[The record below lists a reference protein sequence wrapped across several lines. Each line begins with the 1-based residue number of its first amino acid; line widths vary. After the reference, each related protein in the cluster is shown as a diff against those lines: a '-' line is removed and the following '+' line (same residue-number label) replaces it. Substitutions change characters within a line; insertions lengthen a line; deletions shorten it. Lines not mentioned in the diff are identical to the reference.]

1 MNSLPIDDVL
11 PALRDALAN
20 RHEAVLEAPPGAG
33 KTTRVPL
40 ALLNEPWLAGQTILM
55 LEPRRLAARA
65 AAERL
70 ASELGEKV
78 GETVG
83 YRIRLDSKV
92 GPNTRIEVVTEGIL
106 TRRLQDDP
114 ALDGVGLLIFDEY
127 HERSL
132 DADLALALSL
142 NGRDLFRDEQPLKIL
157 LMSATLEGE
166 RLAGLL
172 DDAPILRSEGRMFPV
187 QMRWGRPYQ
196 VGEFIE
202 PRLVQTILDALQD
215 ETGSVLVFL
224 PGQAEIRRVNQQL
237 ADALGD
243 RSDVLLCPL
252 HGELDLNAQRA
263 AIDPAPAGKRKVVLA
278 TNIAETSLTINGVR
292 VVIDAGLARVP
303 RFDPGSGMTR
313 LDTQRISRAS
323 ATQRAGRAGRL
334 EPGVCYRLWSE
345 DQHEGLAAYGS
356 AEILAADLA
365 GLALQLARWGVT
377 PAQLVWLDVP
387 PTAAY
392 AQAQDLLQRL
402 GALNDDKLT
411 AHGQKMAELPAHPRI
426 AHLLLRGQDLGLAV
440 TACDVAALLGE
451 RDILRGGGADLHS
464 RLALL
469 SGEERARGSQ
479 GGVQRAKQL
488 ARQYRGY
495 LRGRATQPVADPE
508 HPRWLGALND
518 DKLTAHGQKMAELP
532 AHPRIAHLLLRGQD
546 LGLAATACDVAALL
560 GERDILRGGGADLH
574 SRLALLSGEER
585 ARGTQGGV
593 QRAKQ
598 LARQYRGYLRG
609 RATQPVADPEHP
621 RWLGALLA
629 LAYPDRVAQQ
639 RRPGGAEYRLANGR
653 AAVFAEADSLMKQ
666 AWLVI
671 ADLGS
676 RQGQREERIYLAA
689 DFDPTLFDT
698 VLAEQVRNVDQLDWD
713 EREGVL
719 RAERQRKVGE
729 LVLSREPLSG
739 LDENARSQALVNL
752 VRRKGLELLPWTP
765 ELRQWQAR
773 VRLLRELDTGKTSEW
788 PDVSDS
794 ALLASLEHWLMPYL
808 GKVSRLSHFAN
819 LDISSYLHNLL
830 PWPLPQRLDEL
841 APQHLKVPSGSSV
854 RLDYSEHPPI
864 LAVRLQELFGLADT
878 PRIAGGRQ
886 VVKLHLLS
894 PARRPVQ
901 VTQDLANFWRSTYAE
916 VKKDLKGRYPKHYWP
931 DDPLVA
937 EATARIKPRK

>member
-1 MNSLPIDDVL
+1 MISLPIDEVL
-11 PALRDALAN
+11 PALREALAT

-40 ALLNEPWLAGQTILM
+40 ALLNEAWLAGQTILM

-92 GPNTRIEVVTEGIL
+92 GPKTRIEVVTEGIL

-114 ALDGVGLLIFDEY
+114 ALDGVGLLIFDEF

-142 NGRDLFRDEQPLKIL
+142 NGRELFRDDQPLKIL

-172 DDAPILRSEGRMFPV
+172 DDAPILRSEGRMYPV
-187 QMRWGRPYQ
+187 AMRWGRPFQ
-196 VGEFIE
+196 PGEFIE
-202 PRLVQTILDALQD
+202 PRLVQTILEALND

-224 PGQAEIRRVNQQL
+224 PGQAEIRRVHQQL
-237 ADALGD
+237 ADALGE
-243 RSDVLLCPL
+243 STQVLLCPL
-252 HGELDLNAQRA
+252 HGELDLAAQRA

-278 TNIAETSLTINGVR
+278 TNIAETSLTIDGVR

-313 LDTQRISRAS
+313 LDTQRISKAS

-334 EPGVCYRLWSE
+334 EPGVCYRLWSQ
-345 DQHEGLAAYGS
+345 DQHEQLAAYAS
-356 AEILAADLA
+356 AEILSADLA
-365 GLALQLARWGVT
+365 GLALQLGRWGVT
-377 PAQLVWLDVP
+377 PTQLVWLDVP
-387 PTAAY
+387 PAAAY
-392 AQAQDLLQRL
+392 AQAQDLLDRL
-402 GALNDDKLT
+402 GALDGDALT
-411 AHGQKMAELPAHPRI
+411 RHGQAMAELPAHPRI
-426 AHLLLRGQDLGLAV
+426 AHLLLRGQALGLADM
-440 TACDVAALLGE
+440 ACDVAALLGE
-451 RDILRGGGADLHS
+451 RDILRGAGADLHS
-464 RLALL
+464 RLVLL
-469 SGEERARGSQ
+469 SGEERAARGAQ
-479 GGVQRAKQL
+479 GGVQRARQL

-495 LRGRATQPVADPE
+495 LRGKASEPVSDP
-508 HPRWLGALND
+508 D
-518 DKLTAHGQKMAELP
+518 
-532 AHPRIAHLLLRGQD
+532 
-546 LGLAATACDVAALL
+546 
-560 GERDILRGGGADLH
+560 
-574 SRLALLSGEER
+574 
-585 ARGTQGGV
+585 
-593 QRAKQ
+593 
-598 LARQYRGYLRG
+598 
-609 RATQPVADPEHP
+609 HP

-639 RRPGGAEYRLANGR
+639 RRAGGAEYRLANGR
-653 AAVFAEADSLMKQ
+653 AALFAEADSLMKQ

-689 DFDPTLFDT
+689 DFDPALFDS
-698 VLAEQVRNVDQLDWD
+698 VLAEQVRVVDQLDWD

-729 LVLSREPLSG
+729 LILSREPLTG
-739 LDENARSQALVNL
+739 LDETARSQALVNL

-773 VRLLRELDTGKTSEW
+773 VALLRQLDLGSKGESEW
-788 PDVSDS
+788 PDVSDA
-794 ALLASLEHWLMPYL
+794 ALLKNLEHWLMPYL

-819 LDISSYLHNLL
+819 LDLSSIVHNLL
-830 PWPLPQRLDEL
+830 PWPLPQRLDEQ
-841 APQHLKVPSGSSV
+841 APHHLSVPSGSSI
-854 RLDYSEHPPI
+854 RLDYSEQPPI
-864 LAVRLQELFGLADT
+864 LAVRLQELFGLSDT

>member
-1 MNSLPIDDVL
+1 MISLPIDEVL
-11 PALRDALAN
+11 PALRLALAE

-40 ALLNEPWLAGQTILM
+40 ALLNEPWLAGQKILM

-106 TRRLQDDP
+106 TRRLQHDP
-114 ALDGVGLLIFDEY
+114 SLEGVGLLIFDEF

-142 NGRDLFRDEQPLKIL
+142 NGRELFRDEQPLKIL

-166 RLAGLL
+166 RLASIL
-172 DDAPILRSEGRMFPV
+172 DDAPILRSEGRMYPV
-187 QMRWGRPYQ
+187 AMRWGRPF
-196 VGEFIE
+196 VPGEFIE
-202 PRLVQTILDALQD
+202 PRVVQTVLDAIND
-215 ETGSVLVFL
+215 ESGSLLVFL

-237 ADALGD
+237 ADALGS
-243 RSDVLLCPL
+243 RSDILLCPL
-252 HGELDLNAQRA
+252 HGELDLAAQRA
-263 AIDPAPAGKRKVVLA
+263 AIEPAPKGLRKVVLA
-278 TNIAETSLTINGVR
+278 TNIAETSLTIDGVR

-345 DQHEGLAAYGS
+345 DQHAQLAAYGS
-356 AEILAADLA
+356 AEILQADLA

-377 PAQLVWLDVP
+377 PEQLIWLDVP
-387 PTAAY
+387 PSASY
-392 AQAQDLLQRL
+392 AQARQLLERL
-402 GALNDDKLT
+402 GALRGEKLT
-411 AHGQKMAELPAHPRI
+411 PHGEAMAELPAHPRI
-426 AHLLLRGQDLGLAV
+426 AHLLIRGQDLGLADM
-440 TACDVAALLGE
+440 ACDVAALLGE
-451 RDILRGGGADLHS
+451 RDILRGAGADVHS

-469 SGEERARGSQ
+469 SGESRAARGGQ

-488 ARQYRGY
+488 ARQYRSN
-495 LRGRATQPVADPE
+495 LRGKPTQPVADP
-508 HPRWLGALND
+508 D
-518 DKLTAHGQKMAELP
+518 
-532 AHPRIAHLLLRGQD
+532 
-546 LGLAATACDVAALL
+546 
-560 GERDILRGGGADLH
+560 
-574 SRLALLSGEER
+574 
-585 ARGTQGGV
+585 
-593 QRAKQ
+593 
-598 LARQYRGYLRG
+598 
-609 RATQPVADPEHP
+609 HP

-639 RRPGGAEYRLANGR
+639 RKPGGAEYRLANGR
-653 AAVFAEADSLMKQ
+653 AALFSEVDGLMKQ
-666 AWLVI
+666 PWLVI

-689 DFDPTLFDT
+689 EFDPALLDG
-698 VLAEQVRNVDQLDWD
+698 VLSEQVNVVDQLDWD

-729 LVLSREPLSG
+729 LVLSREPLTG
-739 LDENARSQALVNL
+739 LDEAARTQALVNL

-773 VRLLRELDTGKTSEW
+773 VALLRELEIQAQGQSEW
-788 PDVSDS
+788 PDVSDT
-794 ALLASLEHWLMPYL
+794 ALVAGLEDWLAPYL
-808 GKVSRLSHFAN
+808 GRVSRLSHFAN
-819 LDISSYLHNLL
+819 LDLSSIVHNLL
-830 PWPLPQRLDEL
+830 KWPLPQRLDEL
-841 APQHLKVPSGSSV
+841 APHHIKVPSGSSV
-854 RLDYSEHPPI
+854 RLDYSEYPPI

-937 EATARIKPRK
+937 EATARIKPRKV

>member
-1 MNSLPIDDVL
+1 MISLPIDEVL
-11 PALRDALAN
+11 PALRLALAE

-40 ALLNEPWLAGQTILM
+40 ALLNEPWLAGQKILM

-78 GETVG
+78 GQTVG

-92 GPNTRIEVVTEGIL
+92 GPETRIEVVTEGIL
-106 TRRLQDDP
+106 TRRLQHDP
-114 ALDGVGLLIFDEY
+114 ALEGVGLLIFDEF

-142 NGRDLFRDEQPLKIL
+142 NGRELFRDEQPLKIL

-166 RLAGLL
+166 RLASLL
-172 DDAPILRSEGRMFPV
+172 DDAPILRSEGRMYPV
-187 QMRWGRPYQ
+187 AMRWGRPF
-196 VGEFIE
+196 VPGEFIE
-202 PRLVQTILDALQD
+202 PRVVQTVLDAIND
-215 ETGSVLVFL
+215 ESGSLLVFL

-237 ADALGD
+237 ADALGS
-243 RSDVLLCPL
+243 RSDILLCPL
-252 HGELDLNAQRA
+252 HGELDLAAQRA
-263 AIDPAPAGKRKVVLA
+263 AIEPAPKGLRKVVLA
-278 TNIAETSLTINGVR
+278 TNIAETSLTIDGVR

-345 DQHEGLAAYGS
+345 DQHAQLAAYGS
-356 AEILAADLA
+356 AEILQADLA
-365 GLALQLARWGVT
+365 GLALQLARWGVA
-377 PAQLVWLDVP
+377 PEQLIWLDMP
-387 PTAAY
+387 PSASY
-392 AQAQDLLQRL
+392 AQARQLLERL
-402 GALNDDKLT
+402 GALHGAKLT
-411 AHGQKMAELPAHPRI
+411 AHGEAMAELPAHPRI
-426 AHLLLRGQDLGLAV
+426 AHLLIRGQDLGLAEM
-440 TACDVAALLGE
+440 ACDVAALLGE
-451 RDILRGGGADLHS
+451 RDILRGAGADVHS

-469 SGEERARGSQ
+469 SGESRVARGGQ
-479 GGVQRAKQL
+479 GGVQRARQL
-488 ARQYRGY
+488 ARHYRGY
-495 LRGRATQPVADPE
+495 LRGNATQPVADP
-508 HPRWLGALND
+508 D
-518 DKLTAHGQKMAELP
+518 
-532 AHPRIAHLLLRGQD
+532 
-546 LGLAATACDVAALL
+546 
-560 GERDILRGGGADLH
+560 
-574 SRLALLSGEER
+574 
-585 ARGTQGGV
+585 
-593 QRAKQ
+593 
-598 LARQYRGYLRG
+598 
-609 RATQPVADPEHP
+609 HP

-639 RRPGGAEYRLANGR
+639 RKPGGAEYRLANGR
-653 AAVFAEADSLMKQ
+653 AALFSEVDGLMKQ
-666 AWLVI
+666 SWLVI

-689 DFDPTLFDT
+689 EFDPGLLDN
-698 VLAEQVRNVDQLDWD
+698 VLSEQVSVVDQLDWD

-729 LVLSREPLSG
+729 LVLSREPLNG
-739 LDENARSQALVNL
+739 LDEAARTQALVNL

-773 VRLLRELDTGKTSEW
+773 VALLRQLDLLAPGQSEW
-788 PDVSDS
+788 PDVSDG
-794 ALLASLEHWLMPYL
+794 ALLAGLEDWLGPYL
-808 GKVSRLSHFAN
+808 GRVSRLSHFAN
-819 LDISSYLHNLL
+819 LDLSSIVHNLL
-830 PWPLPQRLDEL
+830 KWPLPQRLDEL
-841 APQHLKVPSGSSV
+841 APHHIKVPSGSSV
-854 RLDYSEHPPI
+854 RLDYSEQPPI

-937 EATARIKPRK
+937 EATARIKPRKP

>member
-1 MNSLPIDDVL
+1 MICLPIDEVL
-11 PALRDALAN
+11 PALRQALRE

-40 ALLNEPWLAGQTILM
+40 ALLNEPWLAGQKIVM

-106 TRRLQDDP
+106 TRRLQHDP
-114 ALDGVGLLIFDEY
+114 ALEGVGLLIFDEF

-142 NGRDLFRDEQPLKIL
+142 NGRELFRDEQPLKLL

-166 RLAGLL
+166 RLSSVL
-172 DDAPILRSEGRMFPV
+172 DNAPVVRSEGRMYPV
-187 QMRWGRPYQ
+187 ALRWGRPF
-196 VGEFIE
+196 VPGEFIE
-202 PRLVQTILDALQD
+202 PRVVQTVLDAIND
-215 ETGSVLVFL
+215 ESGSLLVFL

-237 ADALGD
+237 AEALGS
-243 RSDVLLCPL
+243 RSDILLCPL
-252 HGELDLNAQRA
+252 HGELDLAAQRA
-263 AIDPAPAGKRKVVLA
+263 AIEPAASGVRKVVLA
-278 TNIAETSLTINGVR
+278 TNIAETSLTIDGVR

-345 DQHEGLAAYGS
+345 DQHAQLAAYGS
-356 AEILAADLA
+356 AEILQADLA

-377 PAQLVWLDVP
+377 PHELVWLDVP
-387 PTAAY
+387 PAASY
-392 AQAQDLLQRL
+392 AQAQQLLERL
-402 GALNDDKLT
+402 GALSNGKLT
-411 AHGQKMAELPAHPRI
+411 PHGEAMAELPAHPRI
-426 AHLLLRGQDLGLAV
+426 AHLLLRGQALGLADM
-440 TACDVAALLGE
+440 ACDVAALLGE
-451 RDILRGGGADLHS
+451 RDILRGAGADVHS

-469 SGEERARGSQ
+469 SGESRAARGGQ

-488 ARQYRGY
+488 ARQYRGM
-495 LRGRATQPVADPE
+495 LRG
-508 HPRWLGALND
+508 
-518 DKLTAHGQKMAELP
+518 K
-532 AHPRIAHLLLRGQD
+532 
-546 LGLAATACDVAALL
+546 
-560 GERDILRGGGADLH
+560 
-574 SRLALLSGEER
+574 
-585 ARGTQGGV
+585 
-593 QRAKQ
+593 
-598 LARQYRGYLRG
+598 
-609 RATQPVADPEHP
+609 ATQPVADPEHP

-639 RRPGGAEYRLANGR
+639 RKSGGAEYRLANGR
-653 AAVFAEADSLMKQ
+653 AALFGEVDGLMKQ
-666 AWLVI
+666 PWLVI

-689 DFDPTLFDT
+689 EFDP
-698 VLAEQVRNVDQLDWD
+698 VLLDGVLSEQVSVVDQLDWD

-729 LVLSREPLSG
+729 LVLSHEPLTG
-739 LDENARSQALVNL
+739 LDEAARTQALVSL

-773 VRLLRELDTGKTSEW
+773 VALLRQLDIESQGQSEW
-788 PDVSDS
+788 PDVSDA
-794 ALLASLEHWLMPYL
+794 ALLATLEEWLAPYL
-808 GKVSRLSHFAN
+808 GRVTRLSHFAN
-819 LDISSYLHNLL
+819 LDLSSIVRNVLK
-830 PWPLPQRLDEL
+830 WPLPQRLDEL
-841 APQHLKVPSGSSV
+841 APHHITVPSGSSV

-864 LAVRLQELFGLADT
+864 LAVRLQELFGLSDT

-886 VVKLHLLS
+886 TVKLHLLS

-937 EATARIKPRK
+937 QATARIKPRKG

>member
-1 MNSLPIDDVL
+1 MISLPIDSVL
-11 PALRDALAN
+11 PALRDALRQ

-40 ALLNEPWLAGQTILM
+40 ALLDEPWLDGQTILM

-70 ASELGEKV
+70 ASELGEQV
-78 GETVG
+78 GQTVG

-106 TRRLQDDP
+106 TRRLQADP
-114 ALDGVGLLIFDEY
+114 ELEGVGLLIFDEF

-142 NGRDLFRDEQPLKIL
+142 NGRELLRDEPPLKIL

-166 RLAGLL
+166 RLSRLL
-172 DDAPILRSEGRMFPV
+172 DDAPVISSEGRMYPV
-187 QMRWGRPYQ
+187 DVRWGRPFQ
-196 VGEFIE
+196 PGEYIE
-202 PRLVQTILDALQD
+202 PRVVDTVLQAVAD
-215 ETGSVLVFL
+215 ESGSLLVFL
-224 PGQAEIRRVNQQL
+224 PGQAEIRRVHQSLQ
-237 ADALGD
+237 DALGERPD
-243 RSDVLLCPL
+243 ILLCPL

-263 AIDPAPAGKRKVVLA
+263 AIDASPAGKRKVVLA
-278 TNIAETSLTINGVR
+278 TNIAETSLTIDGVR
-292 VVIDAGLARVP
+292 VVVDAGLARVP

-334 EPGVCYRLWSE
+334 QPGVCYRLWSE
-345 DQHEGLAAYGS
+345 AQHEQLAAYGS
-356 AEILAADLA
+356 AEILQADLA

-377 PAQLVWLDVP
+377 PDQLIWLDSP
-387 PTAAY
+387 PAA
-392 AQAQDLLQRL
+392 AHTQALDLLQRL
-402 GALNDDKLT
+402 GAFKPDSQDSLS
-411 AHGQKMAELPAHPRI
+411 AHGQAMAELPAHPRI
-426 AHLLLRGQDLGLAV
+426 AHLLLRGQDLGLASM
-440 TACDVAALLGE
+440 ACDVAALLGE

-469 SGEERARGSQ
+469 SGETRATKGGQ
-479 GGVQRAKQL
+479 GGVQRARQL

-495 LRGRATQPVADPE
+495 LRGKPGSAVTDP
-508 HPRWLGALND
+508 G
-518 DKLTAHGQKMAELP
+518 
-532 AHPRIAHLLLRGQD
+532 
-546 LGLAATACDVAALL
+546 
-560 GERDILRGGGADLH
+560 H
-574 SRLALLSGEER
+574 S
-585 ARGTQGGV
+585 
-593 QRAKQ
+593 
-598 LARQYRGYLRG
+598 
-609 RATQPVADPEHP
+609 

-639 RRPGGAEYRLANGR
+639 RRAGGGEYRLANGR
-653 AAVFAEADSLMKQ
+653 AAQFGEPDALMKH
-666 AWLVI
+666 AWLVV

-689 DFDPTLFDT
+689 EFDPALFDG
-698 VLAEQVRNVDQLDWD
+698 VLAEQVRTLDILDWD
-713 EREGVL
+713 ERENVL

-729 LVLSREPLSG
+729 LVLSREPLTG
-739 LDENARSQALVNL
+739 LDEDARARALLEL
-752 VRRKGLELLPWTP
+752 VRRKGLELLSWTP

-773 VRLLRELDTGKTSEW
+773 VALLRQLDVEAGNRTEW
-788 PDVSDS
+788 PDLSD
-794 ALLASLEHWLMPYL
+794 ATLLATLSDWLQPYL
-808 GKVSRLSHFAN
+808 GKVTRLSHFAQ
-819 LDISSYLHNLL
+819 LDLSSILRNLL
-830 PWPLPQRLDEL
+830 PWPLAQRLDEW
-841 APQHLKVPSGSSV
+841 APTHLSVPSGSNV
-854 RLDYSEHPPI
+854 RLDYSETPPI

-878 PRIAGGRQ
+878 PRIAQGRQ
-886 VVKLHLLS
+886 QVLLHLLS

-937 EATARIKPRK
+937 EATARAKPRKV

>member
-1 MNSLPIDDVL
+1 MSSLPIDAAL
-11 PALRDALAN
+11 PALLQALRSRD
-20 RHEAVLEAPPGAG
+20 EVVLQAPPGAG

-40 ALLNEPWLAGQTILM
+40 ALLDEPWLAGQTILM

-83 YRIRLDSKV
+83 YRIRLESRV
-92 GPNTRIEVVTEGIL
+92 GPRTRIEVVTEGIL

-114 ALDGVGLLIFDEY
+114 ALEGVGLLIFDEY

-142 NGRDLFRDEQPLKIL
+142 NGRELLRDDQPLKIL

-166 RLAGLL
+166 RLSNLL
-172 DDAPILRSEGRMFPV
+172 NDAPVVTSEGRMYPV
-187 QMRWGRPYQ
+187 DVQWGRPFQ
-196 VGEFIE
+196 AGEFIE
-202 PRLVQTILDALQD
+202 PKVVQTCLQALDEQG
-215 ETGSVLVFL
+215 GSLLVFL
-224 PGQAEIRRVNQQL
+224 PGQAEIRRVHQQL
-237 ADALGD
+237 AEALGEGGN
-243 RSDVLLCPL
+243 VLLCPL
-252 HGELDLNAQRA
+252 HGELDLAAQRA
-263 AIDPAPAGKRKVVLA
+263 AIDPAPPGKRKVVLA
-278 TNIAETSLTINGVR
+278 TNIAETSLTIDGVR
-292 VVIDAGLARVP
+292 VVVDAGLARVP

-345 DQHEGLAAYGS
+345 AQHEQLAAYGS
-356 AEILAADLA
+356 PEILQADLA
-365 GLALQLARWGVT
+365 GLALQLARWGVE
-377 PAQLVWLDVP
+377 PAQLSWLDAP
-387 PTAAY
+387 PAAAY
-392 AQAQDLLQRL
+392 AQARELLQRL
-402 GALNDDKLT
+402 GALLEDGRL
-411 AHGQKMAELPAHPRI
+411 ASHGQAMAELPAHPRI
-426 AHLLLRGQDLGLAV
+426 GHLLLRGQAFGLAAM
-440 TACDVAALLGE
+440 ACEVAALLSE
-451 RDILRGGGADLHS
+451 RDILRGAGADLHS
-464 RLALL
+464 RLALV
-469 SGEERARGSQ
+469 SGEHKAQRGSQ
-479 GGVQRAKQL
+479 GGVQRVRQL

-495 LRGRATQPVADPE
+495 LRGQPSQPVENPD
-508 HPRWLGALND
+508 HPRWLG
-518 DKLTAHGQKMAELP
+518 
-532 AHPRIAHLLLRGQD
+532 
-546 LGLAATACDVAALL
+546 C
-560 GERDILRGGGADLH
+560 
-574 SRLALLSGEER
+574 
-585 ARGTQGGV
+585 
-593 QRAKQ
+593 
-598 LARQYRGYLRG
+598 
-609 RATQPVADPEHP
+609 
-621 RWLGALLA
+621 LLA

-653 AAVFAEADSLMKQ
+653 AALFGEVDGLMKHP
-666 AWLVI
+666 WIVI

-676 RQGQREERIYLAA
+676 RQGQREERIYLAT
-689 DFDPTLFDT
+689 DFDPQLLDG
-698 VLAEQVRNVDQLDWD
+698 VLAEQVSLVDQLDWD

-729 LVLSREPLSG
+729 LILSREPLPG
-739 LDENARSQALVNL
+739 LDEHSRAKALLGL

-773 VRLLRELDTGKTSEW
+773 VALLRGLDNSGASEW
-788 PDVSDS
+788 PDVSDA
-794 ALLASLEHWLMPYL
+794 ALLASLEHWLQPYL
-808 GKVSRLSHFAN
+808 GKVTRLSHFGQ
-819 LDISSYLHNLL
+819 LDLSSILRNLL

-841 APQHLKVPSGSSV
+841 APHHLQVPSGSSI

-931 DDPLVA
+931 EDPLVA
-937 EATARIKPRK
+937 EATARAKPRGT

>member
-1 MNSLPIDDVL
+1 MISLPIDEVL
-11 PALRDALAN
+11 PALREALAT

-114 ALDGVGLLIFDEY
+114 ALEGVGLLIFDEF

-142 NGRDLFRDEQPLKIL
+142 NGRELFRDDQPLKIL

-172 DDAPILRSEGRMFPV
+172 DDAPILRSEGRMYPV
-187 QMRWGRPYQ
+187 AMRWGRPFQ
-196 VGEFIE
+196 PGEFIE
-202 PRLVQTILDALQD
+202 PRVVQTILDALND
-215 ETGSVLVFL
+215 ETGSLLVFL
-224 PGQAEIRRVNQQL
+224 PGQAEIRRVHQQL
-237 ADALGD
+237 ADALGE
-243 RSDVLLCPL
+243 STQVLLCPL
-252 HGELDLNAQRA
+252 HGELDLAAQRA

-313 LDTQRISRAS
+313 LDTQRISKAS

-334 EPGVCYRLWSE
+334 EPGVCYRLWSQ
-345 DQHEGLAAYGS
+345 DQHEQLAAYAS
-356 AEILAADLA
+356 AEILSADLA
-365 GLALQLARWGVT
+365 GLALQLGRWGVT
-377 PAQLVWLDVP
+377 PSQLVWLDVP
-387 PTAAY
+387 PAAAY
-392 AQAQDLLQRL
+392 AQAQDLLERL
-402 GALNDDKLT
+402 GALEGDALT
-411 AHGQKMAELPAHPRI
+411 RHGQAMAELPAHPRI
-426 AHLLLRGQDLGLAV
+426 AHLLLRGQALGLSNM
-440 TACDVAALLGE
+440 ACDVAALLGE
-451 RDILRGGGADLHS
+451 RDILRGAGADLHS
-464 RLALL
+464 RLVLL
-469 SGEERARGSQ
+469 SGEERVARGAQ
-479 GGVQRAKQL
+479 GGVQRARQL

-495 LRGRATQPVADPE
+495 LRGKASEPVGDP
-508 HPRWLGALND
+508 D
-518 DKLTAHGQKMAELP
+518 
-532 AHPRIAHLLLRGQD
+532 
-546 LGLAATACDVAALL
+546 
-560 GERDILRGGGADLH
+560 
-574 SRLALLSGEER
+574 
-585 ARGTQGGV
+585 
-593 QRAKQ
+593 
-598 LARQYRGYLRG
+598 
-609 RATQPVADPEHP
+609 HP

-639 RRPGGAEYRLANGR
+639 RRAGGAEYRLANGR
-653 AAVFAEADSLMKQ
+653 AALFAEADSLMKQ
-666 AWLVI
+666 PWLVI

-676 RQGQREERIYLAA
+676 RQGQREERIYLAT
-689 DFDPTLFDT
+689 DFDPVLFDS
-698 VLAEQVRNVDQLDWD
+698 VLAEQVRCVDQLDWD

-729 LVLSREPLSG
+729 LIISREPLTG
-739 LDENARSQALVNL
+739 LDESARSQALVNL

-773 VRLLRELDTGKTSEW
+773 VALLRQLDLGSKGESEW
-788 PDVSDS
+788 PDVSDT
-794 ALLASLEHWLMPYL
+794 ALLKSLEHWLMPYL

-819 LDISSYLHNLL
+819 LDLSSIVHNLL
-830 PWPLPQRLDEL
+830 PWPLPQRLEEL
-841 APQHLKVPSGSSV
+841 APHHLSVPSGSSI
-854 RLDYSEHPPI
+854 RLDYSEQPPI
-864 LAVRLQELFGLADT
+864 LAVRLQELFGLAET

-937 EATARIKPRK
+937 EATARIKPRKS

>member
-1 MNSLPIDDVL
+1 MNSLPIDEVL
-11 PALRDALAN
+11 PALREALAT

-40 ALLNEPWLAGQTILM
+40 ALLNEPWLAGQRILM

-114 ALDGVGLLIFDEY
+114 ALEGVGLLIFDEF

-187 QMRWGRPYQ
+187 DVRWGRPFQ
-196 VGEFIE
+196 PGEFIE
-202 PRLVQTILDALQD
+202 PRLVQTLLEALND
-215 ETGSVLVFL
+215 ESGSVLVFL
-224 PGQAEIRRVNQQL
+224 PGQAEIRRVHQQL
-237 ADALGD
+237 ADALGE
-243 RSDVLLCPL
+243 RPEILLCPL
-252 HGELDLNAQRA
+252 HGELDLAAQRA
-263 AIDPAPAGKRKVVLA
+263 AIEPAPPGKRKVVLA
-278 TNIAETSLTINGVR
+278 TNIAETSLTIDGVR
-292 VVIDAGLARVP
+292 VVVDAGLARVP

-313 LDTQRISRAS
+313 LDTLRISRAS

-334 EPGVCYRLWSE
+334 EPGVCYRLWSQ
-345 DQHEGLAAYGS
+345 DQHEQLAAYGS
-356 AEILAADLA
+356 AEILQADLA

-387 PTAAY
+387 PGAAY
-392 AQAQDLLQRL
+392 AQAQDLLERL
-402 GALNDDKLT
+402 GALTAKAGEDYKLT
-411 AHGQKMAELPAHPRI
+411 PHGQAMAELPAHPRI
-426 AHLLLRGQDLGLAV
+426 AHLLLRGQALGLANM
-440 TACDVAALLGE
+440 ACDVAALLGE

-464 RLALL
+464 RLVLL
-469 SGEERARGSQ
+469 SGEERAARGAQ
-479 GGVQRAKQL
+479 GGVQRARQL

-495 LRGRATQPVADPE
+495 LRGQPSQAVADP
-508 HPRWLGALND
+508 D
-518 DKLTAHGQKMAELP
+518 
-532 AHPRIAHLLLRGQD
+532 
-546 LGLAATACDVAALL
+546 
-560 GERDILRGGGADLH
+560 
-574 SRLALLSGEER
+574 
-585 ARGTQGGV
+585 
-593 QRAKQ
+593 
-598 LARQYRGYLRG
+598 
-609 RATQPVADPEHP
+609 HP

-653 AAVFAEADSLMKQ
+653 AALFSETDSLMKQ
-666 AWLVI
+666 PWLVI

-689 DFDPTLFDT
+689 DFDPALFDS
-698 VLAEQVRNVDQLDWD
+698 VLAEQVRCVDQLDWD

-729 LVLSREPLSG
+729 LVLSREPLTG
-739 LDENARSQALVNL
+739 LDEAARCQALVNL

-773 VRLLRELDTGKTSEW
+773 VALLRQLDLEAKGESQW
-788 PDVSDS
+788 PDVSDA
-794 ALLASLEHWLMPYL
+794 ALLKSLENWLLPYL

-819 LDISSYLHNLL
+819 LELASIVHSLL

-841 APQHLKVPSGSSV
+841 APHHLTVPSGSSI
-854 RLDYSEHPPI
+854 RLDYSEQPPI
-864 LAVRLQELFGLADT
+864 LAVRLQELFGLAET

-937 EATARIKPRK
+937 EATARAKPRK

>member
-1 MNSLPIDDVL
+1 MISLPIDEVL
-11 PALRDALAN
+11 PALREALAT

-114 ALDGVGLLIFDEY
+114 ALEGVGLLIFDEF

-142 NGRDLFRDEQPLKIL
+142 NGRELFRDDQPLKIL

-172 DDAPILRSEGRMFPV
+172 DDAPILRSEGRMYPV
-187 QMRWGRPYQ
+187 AMRWGRPFQ
-196 VGEFIE
+196 PGEFIE
-202 PRLVQTILDALQD
+202 PRLVQTILDALND

-224 PGQAEIRRVNQQL
+224 PGQAEIRRVHQQL
-237 ADALGD
+237 ADALGE
-243 RSDVLLCPL
+243 SMQVLLCPL
-252 HGELDLNAQRA
+252 HGELDLAAQRA

-278 TNIAETSLTINGVR
+278 TNIAETSLTIDGVR

-303 RFDPGSGMTR
+303 RFDPGSGMPR

-334 EPGVCYRLWSE
+334 EPGVCYRLWSQ
-345 DQHEGLAAYGS
+345 DQHEQLAAYAS
-356 AEILAADLA
+356 AEILSADLA
-365 GLALQLARWGVT
+365 GLALQLGRWGVA
-377 PAQLVWLDVP
+377 PGQLVWLDVP
-387 PTAAY
+387 PAAAY
-392 AQAQDLLQRL
+392 AQAQDLLERL
-402 GALNDDKLT
+402 GALDGDALT
-411 AHGQKMAELPAHPRI
+411 RHGQAMAELPAHPRI
-426 AHLLLRGQDLGLAV
+426 AHLLLRGQALGLADM
-440 TACDVAALLGE
+440 ACDVAALLGE
-451 RDILRGGGADLHS
+451 RDILRGAGADLHS

-469 SGEERARGSQ
+469 SGEERAARGAQ
-479 GGVQRAKQL
+479 GGVQRARQL

-495 LRGRATQPVADPE
+495 LRGKAAQPVSDP
-508 HPRWLGALND
+508 D
-518 DKLTAHGQKMAELP
+518 
-532 AHPRIAHLLLRGQD
+532 
-546 LGLAATACDVAALL
+546 
-560 GERDILRGGGADLH
+560 
-574 SRLALLSGEER
+574 
-585 ARGTQGGV
+585 
-593 QRAKQ
+593 
-598 LARQYRGYLRG
+598 
-609 RATQPVADPEHP
+609 HP

-639 RRPGGAEYRLANGR
+639 RRAGGAEYRLANGR
-653 AAVFAEADSLMKQ
+653 AALFAEADSLMKQ
-666 AWLVI
+666 PWLVI

-689 DFDPTLFDT
+689 DFDPALFDS
-698 VLAEQVRNVDQLDWD
+698 VLAEQVRCVDQLDWD

-729 LVLSREPLSG
+729 LILSREPLTG
-739 LDENARSQALVNL
+739 LDETARSQALVNL

-773 VRLLRELDTGKTSEW
+773 VALLRQLDLAGKGESEW
-788 PDVSDS
+788 PDVSDA
-794 ALLASLEHWLMPYL
+794 ALLKSLEHWLMPYL

-819 LDISSYLHNLL
+819 LDLSSIVHNLL

-841 APQHLKVPSGSSV
+841 APHHLSVPSGSSI
-854 RLDYSEHPPI
+854 RLDYSEQPPI
-864 LAVRLQELFGLADT
+864 LAVRLQELFGLAET

>member
-1 MNSLPIDDVL
+1 MNSLPIDEVL
-11 PALRDALAN
+11 PALREALAT

-40 ALLNEPWLAGQTILM
+40 ALLNEPWLAGQRILM

-114 ALDGVGLLIFDEY
+114 ALEGVGLLIFDEF

-166 RLAGLL
+166 RLAGML

-187 QMRWGRPYQ
+187 DVRWGRPFQ
-196 VGEFIE
+196 PGEFIE
-202 PRLVQTILDALQD
+202 PRLVQTIVEALND
-215 ETGSVLVFL
+215 ESGSVLVFL
-224 PGQAEIRRVNQQL
+224 PGQAEIRRVHQQL
-237 ADALGD
+237 ADALGE
-243 RSDVLLCPL
+243 RSEILLCPL
-252 HGELDLNAQRA
+252 HGELDLTAQRA
-263 AIDPAPAGKRKVVLA
+263 AIEPAPPGQRKVVLA
-278 TNIAETSLTINGVR
+278 TNIAETSLTIDGVR
-292 VVIDAGLARVP
+292 VVVDAGLARVP

-334 EPGVCYRLWSE
+334 EPGVCYRLWSQ
-345 DQHEGLAAYGS
+345 DQHEQLAAYGS
-356 AEILAADLA
+356 AEILQADLA

-387 PTAAY
+387 PGAAY
-392 AQAQDLLQRL
+392 AQAQDLLERL
-402 GALNDDKLT
+402 GALTAKAGEDWKLT
-411 AHGQKMAELPAHPRI
+411 PHGQAMAELPAHPRI
-426 AHLLLRGQDLGLAV
+426 AHLLLRGQALGLANM
-440 TACDVAALLGE
+440 ACDVAALLGE

-464 RLALL
+464 RLVLL
-469 SGEERARGSQ
+469 SGEERAARGAQ
-479 GGVQRAKQL
+479 GGVQRARQL

-495 LRGRATQPVADPE
+495 LRGQPSQA
-508 HPRWLGALND
+508 
-518 DKLTAHGQKMAELP
+518 
-532 AHPRIAHLLLRGQD
+532 
-546 LGLAATACDVAALL
+546 
-560 GERDILRGGGADLH
+560 
-574 SRLALLSGEER
+574 
-585 ARGTQGGV
+585 
-593 QRAKQ
+593 
-598 LARQYRGYLRG
+598 
-609 RATQPVADPEHP
+609 VADPEHP

-653 AAVFAEADSLMKQ
+653 AALFSETDSLMKQ
-666 AWLVI
+666 PWLVI

-676 RQGQREERIYLAA
+676 RQGQREERIYLAT
-689 DFDPTLFDT
+689 DFDPTLFDS
-698 VLAEQVRNVDQLDWD
+698 VLAEQVRSVDQLDWD

-729 LVLSREPLSG
+729 LVLSREPLTG
-739 LDENARSQALVNL
+739 LDEAARCQALVNL

-773 VRLLRELDTGKTSEW
+773 VALLRQLDLESKGESEW
-788 PDVSDS
+788 PDVSDA
-794 ALLASLEHWLMPYL
+794 ALLKSLESWLLPYL

-819 LDISSYLHNLL
+819 LELASIVHNLL

-841 APQHLKVPSGSSV
+841 APHHLTVPSGSSI
-854 RLDYSEHPPI
+854 RLDYSEQPPI
-864 LAVRLQELFGLADT
+864 LAVRLQELFGLAET

-916 VKKDLKGRYPKHYWP
+916 VKKDLKGRYPKLFHKL
-931 DDPLVA
+931 DPWVESLN
-937 EATARIKPRK
+937 KK

>member
-1 MNSLPIDDVL
+1 MISLPIDEVL
-11 PALRDALAN
+11 PALRQALRE

-40 ALLNEPWLAGQTILM
+40 ALLNEPWLAGQKILM

-92 GPNTRIEVVTEGIL
+92 GPDTRIEVVTEGIL
-106 TRRLQDDP
+106 TRRLQHDP
-114 ALDGVGLLIFDEY
+114 ALEGVGLLIFDEF

-142 NGRDLFRDEQPLKIL
+142 NGRELFRDEQPLKIL

-166 RLAGLL
+166 RLASLL
-172 DDAPILRSEGRMFPV
+172 DDAPVLRSEGRMYPV
-187 QMRWGRPYQ
+187 AMRWGRPF
-196 VGEFIE
+196 VPGEFIE
-202 PRLVQTILDALQD
+202 PRVVQTVLDAISD
-215 ETGSVLVFL
+215 DSGSLLVFL
-224 PGQAEIRRVNQQL
+224 PGQAEIRRVHQQL
-237 ADALGD
+237 ADALGS
-243 RSDVLLCPL
+243 RSDILLCPL

-263 AIDPAPAGKRKVVLA
+263 AIEPAPAGMRKVVLA
-278 TNIAETSLTINGVR
+278 TNIAETSLTIDGVR

-345 DQHEGLAAYGS
+345 DQHAQLAAYSS
-356 AEILAADLA
+356 AEILQADLA

-377 PAQLVWLDVP
+377 PEQLIWLDLP
-387 PTAAY
+387 PSASY
-392 AQAQDLLQRL
+392 AQARQLLERL
-402 GALNDDKLT
+402 GALHTAKLT
-411 AHGQKMAELPAHPRI
+411 PHGEAMAELPAHPRI
-426 AHLLLRGQDLGLAV
+426 AHLLLRGQELGLAEM
-440 TACDVAALLGE
+440 ASDVAALLGE
-451 RDILRGGGADLHS
+451 RDILRGAGADVHS

-469 SGEERARGSQ
+469 QGESRGARGGQ
-479 GGVQRAKQL
+479 GGVQRARQL

-495 LRGRATQPVADPE
+495 LRGKATQPVADP
-508 HPRWLGALND
+508 D
-518 DKLTAHGQKMAELP
+518 
-532 AHPRIAHLLLRGQD
+532 
-546 LGLAATACDVAALL
+546 
-560 GERDILRGGGADLH
+560 
-574 SRLALLSGEER
+574 
-585 ARGTQGGV
+585 
-593 QRAKQ
+593 
-598 LARQYRGYLRG
+598 
-609 RATQPVADPEHP
+609 HP

-639 RRPGGAEYRLANGR
+639 RKPGGAEYRLANGR
-653 AAVFAEADSLMKQ
+653 AALFSEVDGLMKHP
-666 AWLVI
+666 WLVI

-689 DFDPTLFDT
+689 ELDPGLLDS
-698 VLAEQVRNVDQLDWD
+698 VLSEQVSVVDQLDWD

-729 LVLSREPLSG
+729 LVLSREPLTG
-739 LDENARSQALVNL
+739 LDAAARTGALVNL

-773 VRLLRELDTGKTSEW
+773 VMLLRQLDLAVQGQSEW
-788 PDVSDS
+788 PDVSDA
-794 ALLASLEHWLMPYL
+794 ALLASLEDWLAPYL
-808 GKVSRLSHFAN
+808 ERVSRLSHFAS
-819 LDISSYLHNLL
+819 LDLSGIVHNLL
-830 PWPLPQRLDEL
+830 KWPLPQRLDEL
-841 APQHLKVPSGSSV
+841 APHHIKVPSGSSV
-854 RLDYSEHPPI
+854 RLDYSEYPPI

-901 VTQDLANFWRSTYAE
+901 VTQDLANFWRSTYSE

-931 DDPLVA
+931 DDPLIA
-937 EATARIKPRK
+937 EPTARIKPRKP

>member
-1 MNSLPIDDVL
+1 MNSLPIDEVL
-11 PALRDALAN
+11 PALREALAT

-40 ALLNEPWLAGQTILM
+40 ALLNEPWLAGQRILM

-114 ALDGVGLLIFDEY
+114 ALEGVGLLIFDEF

-187 QMRWGRPYQ
+187 DVRWGRPFLP
-196 VGEFIE
+196 GEFIE
-202 PRLVQTILDALQD
+202 PRLVQTILEALND
-215 ETGSVLVFL
+215 ESGSVLVFL
-224 PGQAEIRRVNQQL
+224 PGQAEIRRVHQQL
-237 ADALGD
+237 ADAVGE
-243 RSDVLLCPL
+243 RPEILLCPL
-252 HGELDLNAQRA
+252 HGELDLAAQRA
-263 AIDPAPAGKRKVVLA
+263 AIEPAPPGKRKVVLA
-278 TNIAETSLTINGVR
+278 TNIAETSLTIDGVR
-292 VVIDAGLARVP
+292 VVVDAGLARVP

-334 EPGVCYRLWSE
+334 EPGVCYRLWSQ
-345 DQHEGLAAYGS
+345 DQHEQLAAYGS
-356 AEILAADLA
+356 AEILQADLA

-387 PTAAY
+387 PGAAY
-392 AQAQDLLQRL
+392 AQAQDLLERL
-402 GALNDDKLT
+402 GALTAKAGEDWKLT
-411 AHGQKMAELPAHPRI
+411 AHGQAMAELPAHPRI
-426 AHLLLRGQDLGLAV
+426 AHLLLRGQALGLANM
-440 TACDVAALLGE
+440 ACDVAALLGE

-464 RLALL
+464 RLVLL
-469 SGEERARGSQ
+469 SGEERAARGAQ
-479 GGVQRAKQL
+479 GGVQRARQL

-495 LRGRATQPVADPE
+495 LRGQPSQAVADP
-508 HPRWLGALND
+508 D
-518 DKLTAHGQKMAELP
+518 
-532 AHPRIAHLLLRGQD
+532 
-546 LGLAATACDVAALL
+546 
-560 GERDILRGGGADLH
+560 
-574 SRLALLSGEER
+574 
-585 ARGTQGGV
+585 
-593 QRAKQ
+593 
-598 LARQYRGYLRG
+598 
-609 RATQPVADPEHP
+609 HP

-653 AAVFAEADSLMKQ
+653 AALFSETDSLMKQ
-666 AWLVI
+666 PWLVI

-689 DFDPTLFDT
+689 DFDPALFDS
-698 VLAEQVRNVDQLDWD
+698 VLAEQVRSVDQLDWD

-729 LVLSREPLSG
+729 LVLSREPLTG
-739 LDENARSQALVNL
+739 LDEAARCQALVNL

-773 VRLLRELDTGKTSEW
+773 VALLRQLDLEATGESQW
-788 PDVSDS
+788 PDVSDV
-794 ALLASLEHWLMPYL
+794 ALLKSLESWLLPYL

-819 LDISSYLHNLL
+819 LELASIVHNLL

-841 APQHLKVPSGSSV
+841 APHHLTVPSGSSI
-854 RLDYSEHPPI
+854 RLDYSEQPPI
-864 LAVRLQELFGLADT
+864 LAVRLQELFGLAET

-894 PARRPVQ
+894 PAQRPVQ

-937 EATARIKPRK
+937 EATARAKPRK

>member
-1 MNSLPIDDVL
+1 MNSLPIDEVL
-11 PALRDALAN
+11 PALREALAT

-114 ALDGVGLLIFDEY
+114 ALEGVGLLIFDEF

-142 NGRDLFRDEQPLKIL
+142 NGRELFRDDQPLKIL

-172 DDAPILRSEGRMFPV
+172 DDAPILRSEGRMYPV
-187 QMRWGRPYQ
+187 TMCWGRPFQ
-196 VGEFIE
+196 SGEFIE
-202 PRLVQTILDALQD
+202 PRLVQTVLEALND
-215 ETGSVLVFL
+215 ETGSLLVFL
-224 PGQAEIRRVNQQL
+224 PGQAEIRRVHQQL

-243 RSDVLLCPL
+243 NTPVLLCPL
-252 HGELDLNAQRA
+252 HGELDLAAQRA

-278 TNIAETSLTINGVR
+278 TNIAETSLTIDGVR

-313 LDTQRISRAS
+313 LDTQRISKAS

-334 EPGVCYRLWSE
+334 EPGVCYRLWSQ
-345 DQHEGLAAYGS
+345 DQHEQLAAYAS
-356 AEILAADLA
+356 AEILSADLA
-365 GLALQLARWGVT
+365 GLALQLGRWGVT
-377 PAQLVWLDVP
+377 PGQLVWLDVP
-387 PTAAY
+387 PAAAY
-392 AQAQDLLQRL
+392 AQAQDLLDRL
-402 GALNDDKLT
+402 GALDGDTLT
-411 AHGQKMAELPAHPRI
+411 RHGQAMAELPAHPRI
-426 AHLLLRGQDLGLAV
+426 AHLLLRGQALGLADM
-440 TACDVAALLGE
+440 ACDVAALLGE
-451 RDILRGGGADLHS
+451 RDILRGAGADLHS
-464 RLALL
+464 RLVLL
-469 SGEERARGSQ
+469 SGEERAARGAQ
-479 GGVQRAKQL
+479 GGVQRARQL

-495 LRGRATQPVADPE
+495 LRGKASEPVSDP
-508 HPRWLGALND
+508 D
-518 DKLTAHGQKMAELP
+518 
-532 AHPRIAHLLLRGQD
+532 
-546 LGLAATACDVAALL
+546 
-560 GERDILRGGGADLH
+560 
-574 SRLALLSGEER
+574 
-585 ARGTQGGV
+585 
-593 QRAKQ
+593 
-598 LARQYRGYLRG
+598 
-609 RATQPVADPEHP
+609 HP

-639 RRPGGAEYRLANGR
+639 RRAGGAEYRLANGR
-653 AAVFAEADSLMKQ
+653 AALFAEADSLMKQ
-666 AWLVI
+666 PWLVV

-689 DFDPTLFDT
+689 DFDPALFDT

-719 RAERQRKVGE
+719 RAERQRRVGE
-729 LVLSREPLSG
+729 LILSREPLTG
-739 LDENARSQALVNL
+739 LDETARSQALVNL

-773 VRLLRELDTGKTSEW
+773 VALLRQLDLAGKGDSEW
-788 PDVSDS
+788 PDVSDV
-794 ALLASLEHWLMPYL
+794 ALLTNLEQWLMPYL

-819 LDISSYLHNLL
+819 LDLSSIVHNLL
-830 PWPLPQRLDEL
+830 PWPLPQRLDEQ
-841 APQHLKVPSGSSV
+841 APHHLSVPSGSSI
-854 RLDYSEHPPI
+854 RLDYSEQPPI
-864 LAVRLQELFGLADT
+864 LAVRLQELFGLAET

>member
-1 MNSLPIDDVL
+1 MISLPIDEVL
-11 PALRDALAN
+11 PALRQALRE

-40 ALLNEPWLAGQTILM
+40 ALLNEPWLAGQRIVM

-114 ALDGVGLLIFDEY
+114 ALEGVGLLIFDEF

-142 NGRDLFRDEQPLKIL
+142 NGRELFRDEQPLKIL

-172 DDAPILRSEGRMFPV
+172 NDAPVLRSEGRMFPV
-187 QMRWGRPYQ
+187 AMRWGRPF
-196 VGEFIE
+196 VPGEFIE
-202 PRLVQTILDALQD
+202 PRVVQTVLDAIND
-215 ETGSVLVFL
+215 ESGSLLVFL

-237 ADALGD
+237 ADALGL
-243 RSDVLLCPL
+243 RSDILLCPL

-263 AIDPAPAGKRKVVLA
+263 AIEPAPSGTRKVVLA
-278 TNIAETSLTINGVR
+278 TNLAETSLTIDGVR

-345 DQHEGLAAYGS
+345 DQHAQLAAYGS
-356 AEILAADLA
+356 AEILQADLA

-377 PAQLVWLDVP
+377 PEQLIWLDVP
-387 PTAAY
+387 PAASY
-392 AQAQDLLQRL
+392 AQAQQLLERL
-402 GALNDDKLT
+402 GALRNQQGHDWQLT
-411 AHGQKMAELPAHPRI
+411 AHGEAMAQLPAHPRI
-426 AHLLLRGQDLGLAV
+426 AHLLLRGQALGLAEM
-440 TACDVAALLGE
+440 ACDVAALLGE
-451 RDILRGGGADLHS
+451 RDILRGVGADLHS

-469 SGEERARGSQ
+469 SGESRAARGGQ

-495 LRGRATQPVADPE
+495 LRGKAATPVADP
-508 HPRWLGALND
+508 D
-518 DKLTAHGQKMAELP
+518 
-532 AHPRIAHLLLRGQD
+532 
-546 LGLAATACDVAALL
+546 
-560 GERDILRGGGADLH
+560 
-574 SRLALLSGEER
+574 
-585 ARGTQGGV
+585 
-593 QRAKQ
+593 
-598 LARQYRGYLRG
+598 
-609 RATQPVADPEHP
+609 HP

-639 RRPGGAEYRLANGR
+639 RKPGGAEYRLANGR
-653 AAVFAEADSLMKQ
+653 AALFSEVDGLMKQ
-666 AWLVI
+666 PWLVV

-689 DFDPTLFDT
+689 EFDPALLDT
-698 VLAEQVRNVDQLDWD
+698 VLSEQVRCVDQLDWD

-729 LVLSREPLSG
+729 LILSREPLTG
-739 LDENARSQALVNL
+739 LDETARTQALVNL

-773 VRLLRELDTGKTSEW
+773 VMLLRQLDQDAQGQSEW

-794 ALLASLEHWLMPYL
+794 ALVLGLEDWLGPYL
-808 GKVSRLSHFAN
+808 GRVSRLSHFAS
-819 LDISSYLHNLL
+819 LDLSSIVHNVLK
-830 PWPLPQRLDEL
+830 WPLPQRLDEL
-841 APQHLKVPSGSSV
+841 APHHIKVPSGSSV
-854 RLDYSEHPPI
+854 RLDYSEQPPV

-878 PRIAGGRQ
+878 PRIAAGRQ

-937 EATARIKPRK
+937 EATARIKPRKT

>member
-1 MNSLPIDDVL
+1 MISLPIDEVL
-11 PALRDALAN
+11 PALREALAT

-114 ALDGVGLLIFDEY
+114 ALDGVGLLIFDEF

-142 NGRDLFRDEQPLKIL
+142 NGRELFRDDQPLKIL

-172 DDAPILRSEGRMFPV
+172 DDAPILRSEGRMYPV
-187 QMRWGRPYQ
+187 AMRWGRPFQ
-196 VGEFIE
+196 PGEFIE
-202 PRLVQTILDALQD
+202 PRLVQTILEALND

-224 PGQAEIRRVNQQL
+224 PGQAEIRRVHQQL
-237 ADALGD
+237 ADALGE
-243 RSDVLLCPL
+243 STQVLLCPL
-252 HGELDLNAQRA
+252 HGELDLAAQRA

-278 TNIAETSLTINGVR
+278 TNIAETSLTIDGVR

-334 EPGVCYRLWSE
+334 EPGVCYRLWSQ
-345 DQHEGLAAYGS
+345 DQHEQLAAYAS
-356 AEILAADLA
+356 AEILSADLA
-365 GLALQLARWGVT
+365 GLALQLGRWGVA
-377 PAQLVWLDVP
+377 PGQLVWLDVP
-387 PTAAY
+387 PAAAY
-392 AQAQDLLQRL
+392 AQAQDLLERL
-402 GALNDDKLT
+402 GALDGDALT
-411 AHGQKMAELPAHPRI
+411 RHGQAMAELPAHPRI
-426 AHLLLRGQDLGLAV
+426 AHLLLRGQALGLADM
-440 TACDVAALLGE
+440 ACDVAALLGE
-451 RDILRGGGADLHS
+451 RDILRGAGADLHS
-464 RLALL
+464 RLALM
-469 SGEERARGSQ
+469 SGEERAARGAQ
-479 GGVQRAKQL
+479 GGVQRARQL

-495 LRGRATQPVADPE
+495 LRGKAAQPVSDP
-508 HPRWLGALND
+508 D
-518 DKLTAHGQKMAELP
+518 
-532 AHPRIAHLLLRGQD
+532 
-546 LGLAATACDVAALL
+546 
-560 GERDILRGGGADLH
+560 
-574 SRLALLSGEER
+574 
-585 ARGTQGGV
+585 
-593 QRAKQ
+593 
-598 LARQYRGYLRG
+598 
-609 RATQPVADPEHP
+609 HP

-639 RRPGGAEYRLANGR
+639 RRAGGAEYRLANGR
-653 AAVFAEADSLMKQ
+653 AALFAEADSLMKQ
-666 AWLVI
+666 PWLVI

-689 DFDPTLFDT
+689 DFDPALFDS
-698 VLAEQVRNVDQLDWD
+698 VLAEQVRCVDQLDWD

-729 LVLSREPLSG
+729 LILSREPLTG
-739 LDENARSQALVNL
+739 LDETARSQALVNL

-773 VRLLRELDTGKTSEW
+773 VALLRQLDLAGKGESEW
-788 PDVSDS
+788 PDVSDA
-794 ALLASLEHWLMPYL
+794 ALLKSLEHWLMPYL

-819 LDISSYLHNLL
+819 LDLSSIVHNLL

-841 APQHLKVPSGSSV
+841 APHHLSVPSGSSI
-854 RLDYSEHPPI
+854 RLDYSEQPPI
-864 LAVRLQELFGLADT
+864 LAVRLQELFGLAET

>member
-1 MNSLPIDDVL
+1 MISLPIDEVL
-11 PALRDALAN
+11 PALREALAT

-92 GPNTRIEVVTEGIL
+92 GPKTRIEVVTEGIL

-114 ALDGVGLLIFDEY
+114 ALEGVGLLIFDEF

-142 NGRDLFRDEQPLKIL
+142 NGRELFRDDQPLKIL

-172 DDAPILRSEGRMFPV
+172 DNAPILRSEGRMYPV
-187 QMRWGRPYQ
+187 AMRWGRPFQ
-196 VGEFIE
+196 PGEFIE
-202 PRLVQTILDALQD
+202 PRVVQTILEALND

-224 PGQAEIRRVNQQL
+224 PGQAEIRRVHQQL
-237 ADALGD
+237 ADALGENAQ
-243 RSDVLLCPL
+243 VLLCPL
-252 HGELDLNAQRA
+252 HGELDLAAQRA

-303 RFDPGSGMTR
+303 RFDPGSGMAR
-313 LDTQRISRAS
+313 LDTQRISKAS

-334 EPGVCYRLWSE
+334 EPGVCYRLWSQ
-345 DQHEGLAAYGS
+345 DQHEQLAAYAS
-356 AEILAADLA
+356 AEILSADLA
-365 GLALQLARWGVT
+365 GLALQLGRWGVT
-377 PAQLVWLDVP
+377 PGQLVWLDVP
-387 PTAAY
+387 PAAAY
-392 AQAQDLLQRL
+392 AQAQDLLERL
-402 GALNDDKLT
+402 GALDGEALT
-411 AHGQKMAELPAHPRI
+411 RHGQAMAELPAHPRI
-426 AHLLLRGQDLGLAV
+426 AHLLLRGQALGLADM
-440 TACDVAALLGE
+440 ACDVAALLGE
-451 RDILRGGGADLHS
+451 RDILRGAGADLHS
-464 RLALL
+464 RLVLL
-469 SGEERARGSQ
+469 SGEERAARGAQ
-479 GGVQRAKQL
+479 GGVQRARQL

-495 LRGRATQPVADPE
+495 LRGKASEPVSDP
-508 HPRWLGALND
+508 D
-518 DKLTAHGQKMAELP
+518 
-532 AHPRIAHLLLRGQD
+532 
-546 LGLAATACDVAALL
+546 
-560 GERDILRGGGADLH
+560 
-574 SRLALLSGEER
+574 
-585 ARGTQGGV
+585 
-593 QRAKQ
+593 
-598 LARQYRGYLRG
+598 
-609 RATQPVADPEHP
+609 HP

-639 RRPGGAEYRLANGR
+639 RRAGGAEYRLANGR
-653 AAVFAEADSLMKQ
+653 AALFAEADSLMKQ
-666 AWLVI
+666 PWLVI

-689 DFDPTLFDT
+689 DFDPALFDS
-698 VLAEQVRNVDQLDWD
+698 VLAEQVRCVDQLDWD

-729 LVLSREPLSG
+729 LILSREPLTG
-739 LDENARSQALVNL
+739 LDESARSQALVNL

-773 VRLLRELDTGKTSEW
+773 VALLRQLDLGSKAESEW
-788 PDVSDS
+788 PDVSDA
-794 ALLASLEHWLMPYL
+794 ALLKNLEHWLMPYL
-808 GKVSRLSHFAN
+808 GRVSRLSHFAN
-819 LDISSYLHNLL
+819 LDLSSIVHNLL

-841 APQHLKVPSGSSV
+841 APHHLSVPSGSSI
-854 RLDYSEHPPI
+854 RLDYSEQPPI
-864 LAVRLQELFGLADT
+864 LAVRLQELFGLAET

-937 EATARIKPRK
+937 EATARAKPRKS